1 MKTKKQY
8 TAPELTVVTFKAEQG
23 YAQSQR
29 SLTSF
34 QINTLLGLS
43 KPVVSSQE
51 TWAIDE
57 NTFGGG
63 WN

>member
-23 YAQSQR
+23 YAQSRLSQ
-29 SLTSF
+29 TSF
-34 QINTLLGLS
+34 WINTLLGLS

-57 NTFGGG
+57 NTFGGD